1 MRALNMGAFERQKTS
16 NQGET
21 VISVGQPLAA
31 LHRRRLLLASVG
43 AALPMAARGQERWPS
58 RPITIVEGYP
68 PGGVTDLVSR
78 TVAERMAREL
88 GQPVVVENRPGAA
101 TSVAAGSIVRAR
113 PDGYTLFMGT
123 TTLAINYTLQPTLPP
138 RDPSRE
144 LDPIGMVFRTSFI
157 LHVHPSVPA
166 NTVPELIAYAKANPA
181 TLLFGSPGV
190 GSVSHLCL
198 ELFRTHA
205 GIVVEHVP
213 YRGGAPAAQDLA
225 AGRIHAVF
233 QGVQEAL
240 AFVRSGRTR
249 GIGVSLRTRNSDFPE
264 LAPVADAV
272 PEFGEVTFWRGLFAP
287 AGTPQPVL
295 ARAEEALRA
304 STEDTDLR
312 ARKGPRW
319 RSILRRPMRRSRFA
333 KRREPQFSARSTSST
348 PRRQPRSVSKCWP
361 RAGGSCWSA
370 AWAASFVFRSPG

>member
-1 MRALNMGAFERQKTS
+1 MPVRR
-16 NQGET
+16 
-21 VISVGQPLAA
+21 LAA
-31 LHRRRLLLASVG
+31 APGRRTVLFATFG
-43 AALPMAARGQERWPS
+43 AALPFAVRAQERWPA
-58 RPITIVEGYP
+58 RAVTIVEGYP

-101 TSVAAGSIVRAR
+101 TSVAAGYVVRAR

-123 TTLAINYTLQPTLPP
+123 TTLAINHTLQPALPP

-166 NTVPELIAYAKANPA
+166 TTVPELIAHAKANPG
-181 TLLFGSPGV
+181 TVIFGSPGV

-198 ELFRTHA
+198 ELFRAHT
-205 GIVVEHVP
+205 GISIEHVP
-213 YRGGAPAAQDLA
+213 YRGGALAAQDLA

-240 AFVRSGRTR
+240 AFIRSGRTR
-249 GIGVSLRTRNSDFPE
+249 GIGVSLRTRNPDFPD
-264 LAPVADAV
+264 LAPVAEAV
-272 PEFGEVTFWRGLFAP
+272 PGFGEVTFWQGLFAP

-295 ARAEEALRA
+295 ARAEDALRA
-304 STEDTDLR
+304 ATDDAGLR
-312 ARKGPRW
+312 ARLREQGVELVSGGAGELRALLAAETERW
-319 RSILRRPMRRSRFA
+319 GNLIRTANIR
-333 KRREPQFSARSTSST
+333 
-348 PRRQPRSVSKCWP
+348 VD
-361 RAGGSCWSA
+361 
-370 AWAASFVFRSPG
+370 

>member
-1 MRALNMGAFERQKTS
+1 MSVRQMA
-16 NQGET
+16 
-21 VISVGQPLAA
+21 AA
-31 LHRRRLLLASVG
+31 LHRRSVVLAGLG
-43 AALPMAARGQERWPS
+43 AALPLAARGQERWPS
-58 RPITIVEGYP
+58 RPVTIVEGYP

-101 TSVAAGSIVRAR
+101 TSVAAGYVVRAR

-123 TTLAINYTLQPTLPP
+123 TTLAINHTLQPTLPP
-138 RDPSRE
+138 RDPLRE

-166 NTVPELIAYAKANPA
+166 NTVPELIAYAKANPGK
-181 TLLFGSPGV
+181 LIFGSPGV

-205 GIVVEHVP
+205 GIVVEHAP

-249 GIGVSLRTRNSDFPE
+249 GIGVSLRTRNPDFPE
-264 LAPVADAV
+264 LAPVSEAV
-272 PEFGEVTFWRGLFAP
+272 PEFGEVTFWQGLFAP
-287 AGTPQPVL
+287 AGTAPPVI
-295 ARAEEALRA
+295 ARAEGALRA
-304 STEDTDLR
+304 ATDDAGLR
-312 ARKGPRW
+312 ARLREQGVELVTGGAAELRALLASETERW
-319 RSILRRPMRRSRFA
+319 GNLIRTASIR
-333 KRREPQFSARSTSST
+333 
-348 PRRQPRSVSKCWP
+348 VD
-361 RAGGSCWSA
+361 
-370 AWAASFVFRSPG
+370 